1 MKYINIEKHRAF
13 IDSLEGEKGLPE
25 EIRRFRLIKLGDD
38 KKLHRSSEGEWV
50 RYQDHLDAI
59 EILESRQIPD
69 LKEKVKAFGRDAMDA
84 VETYRD
90 AKWGGEHLDERER
103 KAYKAFRA
111 LCEPEKDSKSINSFR
126 G

>member
-1 MKYINIEKHRAF
+1 MNIERHRAF
-13 IDSLEGEKGLPE
+13 LESLEGEKGLPE

-69 LKEKVKAFGRDAMDA
+69 LKEKVKELVRAYVDAERTRTRSA
-84 VETYRD
+84 ETQ
-90 AKWGGEHLDERER
+90 REWNE
-103 KAYKAFRA
+103 FRA
-111 LCEPEKDSKSINSFR
+111 LCEPDKGQDVI
-126 G
+126 